1 MLRFKPTKLSLA
13 LFTVHLFN
21 PVDPLNVSGLAKGS
35 QKITLKTTR
44 LVSKSACMIFWQ
56 KSDKSVSGW
65 EAEVKYEKWK
75 EWPCGKKCFRQKRDR
90 HHISQWSPLQ
100 VQQPPPSPNP
110 QSEKQ
115 SMLPNQV
122 IRTGRS
128 KLVSNQGPCR
138 LVIFASELSPDVF
151 TLQVKNG
158 HLRQN

>member
-1 MLRFKPTKLSLA
+1 MKSERNDHVA
-13 LFTVHLFN
+13 
-21 PVDPLNVSGLAKGS
+21 
-35 QKITLKTTR
+35 
-44 LVSKSACMIFWQ
+44 KSATGKREIDTTFH
-56 KSDKSVSGW
+56 SDLRCRSS
-65 EAEVKYEKWK
+65 
-75 EWPCGKKCFRQKRDR
+75 
-90 HHISQWSPLQ
+90 S
-100 VQQPPPSPNP
+100 PPPSPNP

-158 HLRQN
+158 HLRQNQRAPPQINVQAAHYPRYNSTIQSQYIQIVLVIIRTSHVLVMVYRKLHTAKDSPKPQQLLRVQPCSK

>member
-44 LVSKSACMIFWQ
+44 LVERQKSSMKSERNDHVAKSASGKREIDTTFH
-56 KSDKSVSGW
+56 SDLRCRSS
-65 EAEVKYEKWK
+65 
-75 EWPCGKKCFRQKRDR
+75 
-90 HHISQWSPLQ
+90 S
-100 VQQPPPSPNP
+100 PPPSPNP